1 LVEWELTEFSAVT
14 SGASVRLHSES
25 NPALNT
31 VTAYGH
37 DYIEIN
43 RVSYAHA
50 VYFAPEGDI
59 HSWQAHST
67 TDITAETLCQIVG
80 LTESKPDPLA
90 FLDNSSPAKPDDAP
104 EVLLVGTGL
113 KQHFLPVSVTQPL
126 LSAGIGVEVMSTQAA
141 ARTYN
146 ILMAEGRRV
155 IVALLPHEESE

>member
-1 LVEWELTEFSAVT
+1 M
-14 SGASVRLHSES
+14 RLHSES

-31 VTAYGH
+31 VTAYGSN
-37 DYIEIN
+37 YIEIN

-59 HSWQAHST
+59 HPWQAHTT
-67 TDITAETLCQIVG
+67 TDITADTLRQIVG
-80 LTESKPDPLA
+80 LTESRPDPLA
-90 FLDNSSPAKPDDAP
+90 FLDNTSPTRPDDAP
-104 EVLLVGTGL
+104 EVLLVGTGMQ
-113 KQHFLPVSVTQPL
+113 QHFLPPAVTQPL

>member
-1 LVEWELTEFSAVT
+1 M
-14 SGASVRLHSES
+14 RLHRES

-43 RVSYAHA
+43 RITYSHG
-50 VYFAPEGDI
+50 VYFTPESEI
-59 HSWQAHST
+59 HPWQAHST
-67 TDITAETLCQIVG
+67 AHITAEELQHIVG
-80 LTESKPDPLA
+80 LKKTKPDPMA
-90 FLDNSSPAKPDDAP
+90 FLDGASPTKPDDAP

-113 KQHFLPVSVTQPL
+113 KQHFLPVSVTEPL
-126 LSAGIGVEVMSTQAA
+126 LSIGIGVEVMSTQAA

-155 IVALLPHEESE
+155 VVALLPHEESE

>member
-1 LVEWELTEFSAVT
+1 MK
-14 SGASVRLHSES
+14 LHSDS

-50 VYFAPEGDI
+50 VYFSPEGDI
-59 HSWQAHST
+59 HTWQVRDTSE
-67 TDITAETLCQIVG
+67 ITADALRDIAG
-80 LTESKPDPLA
+80 LKDAGADPMA
-90 FLDNSSPAKPDDAP
+90 FLDGPVHTKPDGAP

-113 KQHFLPVSVTQPL
+113 KQHFLPAEATRPL
-126 LSAGIGVEVMSTQAA
+126 LAAGIGVEVMSTQAA

-155 IVALLPHEESE
+155 TVALLPHEDAE